1 MIEPISENIK
11 ISINACMLETTLFD
25 DDDIE
30 PRSVE
35 KYQHRA
41 YWPKWKDAIPI
52 ELVSLTKQK
61 GIWVRSANVPEC
73 KAYWT

>member
-1 MIEPISENIK
+1 MHAWDDIIWWCIAQEIIEH
-11 ISINACMLETTLFD
+11 
-25 DDDIE
+25 DDIE

-35 KYQHRA
+35 KYQRRA

-61 GIWVRSANVPEC
+61 GIWVRSATVPKC